1 MALLGGFSGVALSVA
16 LAAAGTTTGVL
27 LAPDPPRTDAAAE
40 FSFESPPPIPFTRCD
55 APKIRT
61 AAPEFAVRTLD
72 GDRLGLAEVKGQPT
86 VLFFMAYWCGTCL
99 PEAEA
104 LGRLHAEFSDR
115 GLRIIAVDID
125 PTSTP
130 EALAE
135 FREAAGNPGYT
146 FAFDHDGA
154 TARAFRV
161 ANLDV
166 TVILDAEGRIAYRDS
181 FVTDYQTL
189 RRALGAV
196 L

>member
-1 MALLGGFSGVALSVA
+1 MSGFPGVVLSVA
-16 LAAAGTTTGVL
+16 LAAAGTTAGVS
-27 LAPDPPRTDAAAE
+27 LAPDPPPSDAAR
-40 FSFESPPPIPFTRCD
+40 SFPSSTPIPFTRGD
-55 APKIRT
+55 APAVRT
-61 AAPEFAVRTLD
+61 AAPDFAVRTLD
-72 GDRLGLAEVKGQPT
+72 GGRLQLASVKGRPT

-99 PEAEA
+99 PEAQA
-104 LGRLHAEFSDR
+104 LGRLHAELSDR
-115 GLRIIAVDID
+115 GIRIIAVDID

-135 FREAAGNPGYT
+135 FREAAGNPGYV
-146 FAFDHDGA
+146 FAFDQDGA

-166 TVILDAEGRIAYRDS
+166 TVIIDAAGRIAYRDA
-181 FVTDYQTL
+181 FVTDYETL